1 MIRIRDISLPP
12 DGDMAR
18 LVQAAARQLRIS
30 PNEIKQL
37 DLKRR
42 SVDARKK
49 NDVRI
54 IYTVDVAVKG
64 REDKILK
71 MAHCARASLAQD
83 PVYHVPQPRSIPA
96 QRPVI
101 VGFGPAGMFAALVLS
116 MAGLRPLVLER
127 GQDAKARHAAVLEF
141 WKTGTLDPECNVQFG
156 EGGAGTFSD
165 GKLNT
170 GVKNE
175 RIGWILEQFAGAGAS
190 ADILYDAKPHIGT
203 DELVTVVQNL
213 RETIIHY
220 GGEVRFGVKVT
231 GLVTEDGRVT
241 GVRAGKKTCLAD
253 RVIVATGGAS
263 YPQTGSTGDG
273 YRFAREAGHTV
284 VPANPSLV
292 PLVESGETCRS
303 LMGLSLRNVQLTVFE
318 NEKKIYTDFGEMLFT
333 HFGLSGPLV
342 LSASAHMRHFGSKSY
357 RVEIDLK
364 PALDEKTLDRRL
376 LADFDKHKN
385 SDFINAL
392 GELLPRKLI
401 PAVIEKSGIDPREKV
416 NTITKKQRA
425 SLLRVLKCFP
435 VEISGKRPIAEAI
448 VTTGGVS
455 VREVSPKTMESKKCS
470 GLYFAG
476 EVLDVDAYTGGFNLQ
491 IAWSTGRLAGLSAA
505 QEEEQA

>member
-1 MIRIRDISLPP
+1 M
-12 DGDMAR
+12 R
-18 LVQAAARQLRIS
+18 L
-30 PNEIKQL
+30 EYT
-37 DLKRR
+37 DL
-42 SVDARKK
+42 V
-49 NDVRI
+49 
-54 IYTVDVAVKG
+54 
-64 REDKILK
+64 
-71 MAHCARASLAQD
+71 
-83 PVYHVPQPRSIPA
+83 
-96 QRPVI
+96 VI
-101 VGFGPAGMFAALVLS
+101 GGGPAGMMCAYTAAERGLSVTLLDPNRQLGRKLRITGKGRCNVTNNCDIKTFMSNIPGDGRFLYSALNRLSPEDTIAFFESHGLPLKTERGNRVFPQSDNANDVAALMTKLCRN
-116 MAGLRPLVLER
+116 AGVKLMQAHATGIAAEEGCVSGVSTDQGFIPCR
-127 GQDAKARHAAVLEF
+127 AAAV
-141 WKTGTLDPECNVQFG
+141 C
-156 EGGAGTFSD
+156 
-165 GKLNT
+165 
-170 GVKNE
+170 
-175 RIGWILEQFAGAGAS
+175 
-190 ADILYDAKPHIGT
+190 
-203 DELVTVVQNL
+203 
-213 RETIIHY
+213 
-220 GGEVRFGVKVT
+220 
-231 GLVTEDGRVT
+231 
-241 GVRAGKKTCLAD
+241 
-253 RVIVATGGAS
+253 TGGLS
-263 YPQTGSTGDG
+263 YPLTGSTGDG
-273 YRFAREAGHTV
+273 YRMAAALGHTV
-284 VPANPSLV
+284 VEPVGSLV

-505 QEEEQA
+505 QEEK